1 MKRSTALVVGAAA
14 VAVYFSLPTDAPL
27 HMDRAGETPF
37 ASPAARS
44 EHEGSRSQNPTQEDE
59 ASTPL
64 LEDITEGSARS
75 QATIAADKA
84 SGRATPQVLDRERVV
99 AQFTVRF
106 LTSRPFT
113 GQIALLLE
121 GAEAPV
127 LTPAPGPG
135 ETAGFRVAPGEYTAW
150 VQSESGIRGPSQLLT
165 INERST
171 PTELEAPLIFEVVVP
186 LVDASTREPLSG
198 ATVQFH
204 RSDSGAGGGES
215 TTLQAQSNDAGL
227 ARLEGVTL
235 GDWTITADSSSRWA
249 VALDLSFDP
258 DQLDQI
264 SRLGATELNP
274 IEMYPRTE
282 KVFRL
287 TSSDASLD
295 PTGYSVSYSPDWKA
309 SAVRFNADGKATLS
323 LGDCLLPLYVRLS
336 YPSPSK
342 GAQFRDLDED
352 EISNGEE
359 YVWHLD
365 GPQTL
370 EVTLEFAE
378 GVEESI
384 GDQLMWL
391 PANFR
396 DSSGNIGFV
405 TYDVSGPGVYSF
417 PMVRGSDATVAF
429 NVGDSS
435 TWAAKSVSLASEGL
449 TSCTLRI
456 EQPPQMLRIRD
467 GSGAPVS
474 SFSVNMFL
482 EGDRSG
488 WSAGGSSDESG
499 TIPLPRILNRD
510 ARFHGWG
517 RHEELDYYCIDIPL
531 ALDGPVEA
539 VASGGPL
546 SGPELRLTPA
556 TETYFEARGQA
567 ESMRGL
573 DFELQNRNNG
583 DTHFLFRS
591 SPEGNTPPFQLI
603 DGSQAMVR
611 VVSRGGHWT
620 PRPFFELKPGRNAVE
635 VHDSGQLNIS
645 SEALLDRVMSVRYGV
660 PVSTWRAQDN
670 LFQLTTK
677 NGVLRFRTPVGDYDV
692 TMPDGSVERITLTKF
707 QEVSAGI

>member
-1 MKRSTALVVGAAA
+1 MQRSALAVGAAA
-14 VAVYFSLPTDAPL
+14 VVAYFSLATFAPS
-27 HMDRAGETPF
+27 HKDRVGDTPS
-37 ASPAARS
+37 ASPAAWP
-44 EHEGSRSQNPTQEDE
+44 EYEPSRSQNPTQAGEV
-59 ASTPL
+59 SITL
-64 LEDITEGSARS
+64 LEDITEGSAKSR
-75 QATIAADKA
+75 AAIAADKA
-84 SGRATPQVLDRERVV
+84 SGRATPQTLNPERVV
-99 AQFTVRF
+99 AQFTVRS

-127 LTPAPGPG
+127 LTPAPEPG
-135 ETAGFRVAPGEYTAW
+135 DTADIRVTPGEYTAW
-150 VQSESGIRGPSQLLT
+150 VQSESGIRGPAQLLT
-165 INERST
+165 ISDRST
-171 PTELEAPLIFEVVVP
+171 PTELEAPLIFEVLVP
-186 LVDASTREPLSG
+186 LVDASTREPLPG

-215 TTLQAQSNDAGL
+215 TTLQARSNDAGL
-227 ARLEGVTL
+227 ARLEGVTP
-235 GDWTITADSSSRWA
+235 GDWTITADSSSHWA

-258 DQLDQI
+258 DQV
-264 SRLGATELNP
+264 SRLGTTELDSLK
-274 IEMYPRTE
+274 MYPRTE

-287 TSSDASLD
+287 TSSDAGLD
-295 PTGYSVSYSPDWKA
+295 PTSYSVSYDADWEGTAVQFSA
-309 SAVRFNADGKATLS
+309 SGMATLS
-323 LGDCLLPLYVRLS
+323 LGRYHLPLYVKLRH
-336 YPSPSK
+336 PSPSK
-342 GAQFRDLDED
+342 GAQFRYLDED
-352 EISNGEE
+352 DVENGEE
-359 YVWHLD
+359 YIWHLD

-378 GVEESI
+378 GVEELI

-396 DSSGNIGFV
+396 DSSGNIGFA

-435 TWAAKSVSLASEGL
+435 TWAAMSVGLASEGL
-449 TSCTLRI
+449 TSCTLRV

-474 SFSVNMFL
+474 SFWVNMYAD
-482 EGDRSG
+482 GDPSG
-488 WSAGGSSDESG
+488 WSAFGTSDESG
-499 TIPLPRILNRD
+499 SIPLPRIQNRD
-510 ARFHGWG
+510 ARISGSG
-517 RHEELDYYCIDIPL
+517 IHEGLDYYCIDIPL
-531 ALDGPVEA
+531 ALGGPVKAED
-539 VASGGPL
+539 SGTPL
-546 SGPELRLTPA
+546 PGAELRLTPA
-556 TETYFEARGQA
+556 TETFFEARGQA

-573 DFELQNRNNG
+573 DFELQNRSNG

-591 SPEGNTPPFQLI
+591 SPEGKTPPFQLV
-603 DGSQAMVR
+603 DGSQAMVH
-611 VVSRGGHWT
+611 VVSTGGHWT
-620 PRPFFELKPGRNAVE
+620 PTPVFELKPGRNEVE

-677 NGVLRFRTPVGDYDV
+677 NGVLRYRTPVGDYDV

>member
-1 MKRSTALVVGAAA
+1 MNRVAALVVSAAA
-14 VAVYFSLPTDAPL
+14 VAVYFILTTYAPP
-27 HMDRAGETPF
+27 HQDRARTTQS
-37 ASPAARS
+37 ASSAAQS
-44 EHEGSRSQNPTQEDE
+44 EPERSRSQSAAPEDE
-59 ASTPL
+59 VSTPL
-64 LEDITEGSARS
+64 LEDITEESARS
-75 QATIAADKA
+75 QAAIAADTA
-84 SGRATPQVLDRERVV
+84 SGRATPQVSDAERVV
-99 AQFTVRF
+99 ALFTVRS

-121 GAEAPV
+121 GADAPV
-127 LTPAPGPG
+127 LTPAPEPG
-135 ETAGFRVAPGEYTAW
+135 DTAEFRVTPGEYTAW
-150 VQSESGIRGPSQLLT
+150 VQSESGVRGPSQLLT
-165 INERST
+165 IIDRST

-186 LVDASTREPLSG
+186 LVDASTREPLPG
-198 ATVQFH
+198 ATVQFQ

-215 TTLQAQSNDAGL
+215 TTLEAQSNDAGL

-235 GDWTITADSSSRWA
+235 GDWTIWADSSSHWGL
-249 VALDLSFDP
+249 ALDFSFDP

-274 IEMYPRTE
+274 LEMYPRTE

-287 TSSDASLD
+287 ASSDAGLD
-295 PTGYSVSYSPDWKA
+295 PTGYSVSYEPDWEATSVGFDA
-309 SAVRFNADGKATLS
+309 SGKATFS
-323 LGDCLLPLYVRLS
+323 LGSAFYPLYVRLS

-342 GAQFRDLDED
+342 GAQFRILDLD

-378 GVEESI
+378 GVEELI

-396 DSSGNIGFV
+396 DSSANYGFA

-417 PMVRGSDATVAF
+417 PVVRGSEATVAF
-429 NVGDSS
+429 NVGNT
-435 TWAAKSVSLASEGL
+435 TWAAMSVGLASEGL
-449 TSCTLRI
+449 TSCTLRV
-456 EQPPQMLRIRD
+456 EEPPQRLRIRD

-474 SFSVNMFL
+474 SFSVNMYL
-482 EGDRSG
+482 ENDRSG
-488 WSAGGSSDESG
+488 WIAGGSSDESG
-499 TIPLPRILNRD
+499 TISLPRILNRG

-517 RHEELDYYCIDIPL
+517 THEELDYYCINIPL
-531 ALDGPVEA
+531 SSGEPVDAE
-539 VASGGPL
+539 VSGEPL
-546 SGPELRLTPA
+546 PGAELRLTPA
-556 TETYFEARGQA
+556 TETFFDAQGQA
-567 ESMRGL
+567 ESMEFL
-573 DFELQNRNNG
+573 EFELHDRNYG
-583 DTHFLFRS
+583 FTHFLFRS
-591 SPEGNTPPFQLI
+591 NPEGKTPPFQLI
-603 DGSQAMVR
+603 DGSQAMVH
-611 VVSRGGHWT
+611 VVSTGGHWT
-620 PRPFFELKPGRNAVE
+620 PTPVFELKPGRNEVE

-677 NGVLRFRTPVGDYDV
+677 NGVLRYRTPVGDYDV